1 MVPSKK
7 KKKNGVAAPLGGG
20 RVAQGF
26 ELLAVRECKTKH
38 EVVITN
44 AVAIIHVNM
53 KTTTKHKDNMAK
65 ADRRPKLEHINKGS
79 NNLHKEDM
87 ANVKRD
93 MKNEAPQAD
102 AEVATKRQAA
112 RLLQWGCCWCGGP
125 AAEQPSRQGRHGRG
139 GRHRK
144 AKQENEEKTRTQ
156 PSNITT
162 LIRRTIAWKFT
173 C

>member
-1 MVPSKK
+1 MFFFDGAIKK
-7 KKKNGVAAPLGGG
+7 IVVAAPLGGG

-38 EVVITN
+38 ASCVLKFEVVITN

-65 ADRRPKLEHINKGS
+65 AERRAKLEHIKRGS

-87 ANVKRD
+87 ANVKRN
-93 MKNEAPQAD
+93 MKNEDPQAD

-112 RLLQWGCCWCGGP
+112 RLLQWGCCG
-125 AAEQPSRQGRHGRG
+125 AAVGVAAQPPRPPRPPRQS
-139 GRHRK
+139 
-144 AKQENEEKTRTQ
+144 KTRT
-156 PSNITT
+156 
-162 LIRRTIAWKFT
+162 
-173 C
+173 